1 MQRLINWLYFAFF
14 GLRIR
19 NQEQHI
25 ADLEQLLSDLLDDRE
40 ALEDD
45 INLVTERLLDAMITR
60 DRQSLKRAWNHKVH
74 TPVPTLN

>member
-19 NQEQHI
+19 TQEQHI
-25 ADLEQLLSDLLDDRE
+25 ADLEQLLSELLDDRE

-45 INLVTERLLDAMITR
+45 INMVTERLLDAMIAR
-60 DRQSLKRAWNHKVH
+60 DRKSVERAWNHKVH
-74 TPVPTLN
+74 TPAPTYN